1 MIRLGNI
8 LTCMA
13 HALRDAHEEGDRD
26 GQERERA
33 GVDDVSNRFDT
44 VIDNLNTFGAI

>member
-1 MIRLGNI
+1 MQLSN
-8 LTCMA
+8 LLPCVA
-13 HALRDAHEEGDRD
+13 HALRAAHEEGNRD

-44 VIDNLNTFGAI
+44 MIDNLTNTFVAI